1 MAYSKEV
8 WGNNIWYLFHSIA
21 HKIKESEFSNVKN
34 DLSYLLN
41 TISSNLPCPECSADA
56 VSVLNK
62 VNFNNISSKEEF
74 KKFVFNFHNH
84 VNKKLN
90 KPLFEYEKLDEKYKD
105 ANIKALYHNFNI
117 IFTSNSN
124 IPQLMSASFHRQ
136 QTMPKINFVLNSLL
150 DKME

>member
-1 MAYSKEV
+1 MHTKLKNRNLVMSQ
-8 WGNNIWYLFHSIA
+8 
-21 HKIKESEFSNVKN
+21 N

-56 VSVLNK
+56 ISVLNK
-62 VNFNNISSKEEF
+62 INFNNINSKEEF

-90 KPLFEYEKLDEKYKD
+90 KPQFEYENLDEKYKN
-105 ANIKALYHNFNI
+105 ANIKALYYNFNI
-117 IFTSNSN
+117 IFSSNSN

-136 QTMPKINFVLNSLL
+136 QTIPKINFVLNSLL
-150 DKME
+150 D